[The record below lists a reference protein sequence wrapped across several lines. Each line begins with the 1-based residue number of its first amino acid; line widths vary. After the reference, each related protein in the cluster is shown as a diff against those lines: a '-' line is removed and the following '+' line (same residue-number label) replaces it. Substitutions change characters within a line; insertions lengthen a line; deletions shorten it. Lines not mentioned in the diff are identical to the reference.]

1 VALTLAAAAAHA
13 AWAQSERR
21 VALVIGNSAYRNV
34 RSLEKTL
41 NDARA
46 VARTLREVGFAV
58 IERENLDRRGMNE
71 ALTEFVDRISGGG
84 VGLFY
89 YAGHGVQIGGSN
101 YLIPVDAPALGNA
114 EELRDDA
121 IDLGRVLE
129 RLTEAK
135 AKLDIVILDACRDN
149 PFPQVAGRS
158 LGGTQ
163 GLAIPAAPNGIL
175 IVYSAGVNQIALD
188 TLGPSDSNPNGLFT
202 RDLLPLI
209 TEPGLRL
216 DEAVR
221 RIRREVSAAARSIGR
236 EQNPAIYDQTD
247 GDFYFVPPK
256 TAPAAS
262 PVQGNL
268 VPRVPPAANAAAP
281 ATGPVDKDALFW
293 QSIKDSTNSTD
304 FEFYLKQ
311 FPNGTFAELAKERV
325 AQLGAVPRLKA
336 DHETRVAYV
345 GELDN
350 VGGAAAQ
357 QIKSDGYDFYA
368 TMPDRGNFGFEGGGN
383 RLTKLPGYVAGIVA
397 APGTYTFSDSKFSLV
412 SNPSNPGQLV
422 RAGFIAAHAAPGTTV
437 ALVDVTLAAGVP
449 DSFYVGFVT
458 NINARWPED
467 YPNSITM
474 AVGLARMTAQT
485 SQGAIANGDI
495 DIFFFEI
502 SGARAG
508 EHIVIGA
515 SQSVANRSGGR
526 FNPSISGLLFSAT
539 NPLSRN

>member
-46 VARTLREVGFAV
+46 VARTLRDVGFEV

-71 ALTEFVDRISGGG
+71 ALTEFVERISGGG

-101 YLIPVDAPALGNA
+101 YLIPVDVPALGNP

-158 LGGTQ
+158 LSGTQ

-202 RDLLPLI
+202 RDLLPLV

-221 RIRREVSAAARSIGR
+221 RIRREVSAAARSVGR

-256 TAPAAS
+256 AGPTSAPPPNQADLHQPSEVRSATPSTSISQVTISGTSENYTVTVMGSGFGNAPPGVPCAACVTPDLRIGVAAQIGFGEWGFMGDAKTLS
-262 PVQGNL
+262 YQSWTDNMIVVNGLRGNPGEAISLALWNPGTQKGATWGGNIPPVPVGTPAISSVEFSGSGQNL
-268 VPRVPPAANAAAP
+268 VMVIRGIGFGSAPPGVPGLGDTHYFAFGDFRAHRNKGSSLFGAGNSSFGVWRPD
-281 ATGPVDKDALFW
+281 PVML
-293 QSIKDSTNSTD
+293 N
-304 FEFYLKQ
+304 YLSWSDTEIVVKG
-311 FPNGTFAELAKERV
+311 F
-325 AQLGAVPRLKA
+325 
-336 DHETRVAYV
+336 
-345 GELDN
+345 
-350 VGGAAAQ
+350 GGAYGLDGATVQSGDPA
-357 QIKSDGYDFYA
+357 IITLWKSGSPSFKGPQTA
-368 TMPDRGNFGFEGGGN
+368 WGGF
-383 RLTKLPGYVAGIVA
+383 LP
-397 APGTYTFSDSKFSLV
+397 
-412 SNPSNPGQLV
+412 
-422 RAGFIAAHAAPGTTV
+422 
-437 ALVDVTLAAGVP
+437 
-449 DSFYVGFVT
+449 
-458 NINARWPED
+458 
-467 YPNSITM
+467 
-474 AVGLARMTAQT
+474 
-485 SQGAIANGDI
+485 
-495 DIFFFEI
+495 
-502 SGARAG
+502 
-508 EHIVIGA
+508 
-515 SQSVANRSGGR
+515 
-526 FNPSISGLLFSAT
+526 
-539 NPLSRN
+539 